1 MISKNVNLSTEFMPG
16 MTTDRGRT
24 SLEVSFAEM
33 KFCKKLKYKKI
44 IIYMLGIRVNPLA
57 LTYTAIS

>member
-24 SLEVSFAEM
+24 SLELGSVICRNEM
-33 KFCKKLKYKKI
+33 KVYKKLKI
-44 IIYMLGIRVNPLA
+44 
-57 LTYTAIS
+57 